1 MQNDIQDSTLKN
13 ENVPLM
19 NDLLYLCFALNSDS
33 FFRDFQRA
41 LGFYFFIFLVAEPG
55 VEVEVEVMEPQD
67 EEEIHNCLIKLR
79 NNPQR
84 RSDKVY
90 IGCGAGFGGDRPLAA
105 LKLLQR
111 VPELNYL
118 VLECLAER
126 TLADRYQIMMSGG
139 DGYDSQIS
147 NWMHMLL
154 PLALERGTCII
165 TNMGAMDP
173 LGAQQKVLEI
183 ANSLGLNVSIAVALE
198 VSVTNIGSGFSPAKS
213 YIMEGGISTYLG
225 AAPIVRCLEKYQPNV
240 IITSRIADAAL
251 FLAPMVYE
259 LGWNWDELEHLTQGS
274 LAGHL
279 LECGCQ
285 LTGGYFMHPGD
296 KYRDMSF
303 LQLLDL
309 SLPYAEIC
317 FDGQVWVAKAEGSG
331 GVLNFNT
338 CAEQLLYEVGDPGA
352 YVTPDVVIDF
362 QDVSFLPLSSSRVLC
377 LGAKPSTV
385 SVPDKLLQL
394 VPQDC
399 GWKGWGEISYGGYEC
414 VKRAKAAE
422 YLVRSWMEEIFPGL
436 NHRIL
441 SYVIGFDSLKATSSN
456 ENEWSQMTSEDIRL
470 RMDGLFEQKE
480 QAIHF
485 TREFTALYTNGPAG
499 GGGISTGYKKETLL
513 EKHLVKR
520 EDVFWRTGIKRNTGS
535 RSNKVVDPEHN
546 LGHILTLPPKLQA
559 ETDKSSSEF
568 VSLGNGCSPAP
579 SGQKIP
585 LYNVAHS
592 RAGDKGNDINFSLIP
607 HFPPDYERLKLIIT
621 SQWVK
626 SVVSR
631 LLDLS
636 LSPDLDASNQRDKWV
651 NENVKVEIYEVKGIQ
666 SLNIVVRNLLDGG
679 VNCSRRIDRHGKTIS
694 DLILCQQVVLPP

>member
-1 MQNDIQDSTLKN
+1 
-13 ENVPLM
+13 
-19 NDLLYLCFALNSDS
+19 
-33 FFRDFQRA
+33 
-41 LGFYFFIFLVAEPG
+41 
-55 VEVEVEVMEPQD
+55 MEPQD

-79 NNPQR
+79 SNPER
-84 RSDKVY
+84 RRDKVY
-90 IGCGAGFGGDRPLAA
+90 IGCGAGFGGDKPLAA

-111 VPELNYL
+111 VQELNYL

-147 NWMHMLL
+147 NWIHMLL

-183 ANSLGLNVSIAVALE
+183 ANSLGLNVSVAVAHE
-198 VSVTNIGSGFSPAKS
+198 VSVTNIIGSGFSPAKS

-225 AAPIVRCLEKYQPNV
+225 AAPIVHCLEKYQPNV

-259 LGWNWDELEHLTQGS
+259 LGWNWDELEHLAQGS

-303 LQLLDL
+303 QQLLDL

-317 FDGQVWVAKAEGSG
+317 FDGQVCVSKSEGSG

-362 QDVSFLPLSSSRVLC
+362 QDVSFLPLSSSRVC
-377 LGAKPSTV
+377 CHGAKPSTI

-441 SYVIGFDSLKATSSN
+441 SYIIGFDSLKATSGNGN
-456 ENEWSQMTSEDIRL
+456 ESSQTTSEDNRL

-480 QAIHF
+480 QAIQF
-485 TREFTALYTNGPAG
+485 TREFIALYTNGPAG

-520 EDVFWRTGIKRNTGS
+520 EDVFWRTGIKRSTRS
-535 RSNKVVDPEHN
+535 QSNKVVDPDHN
-546 LGHILTLPPKLQA
+546 LRHILTLPPKLQA
-559 ETDKSSSEF
+559 ETDKSLES
-568 VSLGNGCSPAP
+568 VSLGSSCSPAP

-585 LYNVAHS
+585 LYSVAHS

-626 SVVSR
+626 SVVSN

-636 LSPDLDASNQRDKWV
+636 LSPDLDAKIPRDKRV

-666 SLNIVVRNLLDGG
+666 SLNIVVRNILDGG

>member
-1 MQNDIQDSTLKN
+1 
-13 ENVPLM
+13 
-19 NDLLYLCFALNSDS
+19 
-33 FFRDFQRA
+33 
-41 LGFYFFIFLVAEPG
+41 
-55 VEVEVEVMEPQD
+55 MEPQD

-79 NNPQR
+79 SNPER
-84 RSDKVY
+84 RRDKVY
-90 IGCGAGFGGDRPLAA
+90 IGCGAGFGGDKPLAA

-111 VPELNYL
+111 VQELNYL

-183 ANSLGLNVSIAVALE
+183 ANSLGLNVSVAVAHE
-198 VSVTNIGSGFSPAKS
+198 VSVTNIIGSGFSPAKS

-225 AAPIVRCLEKYQPNV
+225 AAPIVHCLEKYQPNV

-259 LGWNWDELEHLTQGS
+259 LGWNWDELEHLAQGS

-303 LQLLDL
+303 QQLLDL

-317 FDGQVWVAKAEGSG
+317 FDGQVCVSKSEGSG

-352 YVTPDVVIDF
+352 YVTPDV
-362 QDVSFLPLSSSRVLC
+362 
-377 LGAKPSTV
+377 
-385 SVPDKLLQL
+385 L

-441 SYVIGFDSLKATSSN
+441 SYIIGFDSLKATSGNGN
-456 ENEWSQMTSEDIRL
+456 ESSQTTSEDNRL

-480 QAIHF
+480 QAIQF
-485 TREFTALYTNGPAG
+485 TREFIALYTNGPAG

-520 EDVFWRTGIKRNTGS
+520 EDVFWRTGIKRSTRS
-535 RSNKVVDPEHN
+535 QSNKVVDPDHN
-546 LGHILTLPPKLQA
+546 LRHILTLPPKLQA
-559 ETDKSSSEF
+559 ETDKSLES
-568 VSLGNGCSPAP
+568 VSLGSSCSPAP

-585 LYNVAHS
+585 LYSVAHS

-626 SVVSR
+626 SVVSN

-636 LSPDLDASNQRDKWV
+636 LSPDLDAKIPRDKRV

-666 SLNIVVRNLLDGG
+666 SLNIVVRNILDGG